1 MEGLK
6 GNYHSCGED
15 IQRNLVEIEERKNE
29 YNPKHRNILEDLITK
44 PKSFYLDGLL
54 DDVDNEKMTSGVNR
68 RINRAI
74 PEKINVIF
82 LNSLLIPTLMAK
94 SMEENRSKCMEI
106 KESLD
111 QKQNK
116 LNDVMVRLGP
126 SEPFSDSIMELLS
139 GFKNYFEGV
148 DENLPSDDD
157 DDEDLNEDKI
167 KGVIDNLVN
176 RSFYNDKEDDNEDD
190 DGDDNEDDD
199 EDDDGDDNEDDE
211 IHHLKIV
218 MDKALKLENEGTEQ
232 TEQTEQNGGTSA
244 SFF

>member
-1 MEGLK
+1 
-6 GNYHSCGED
+6 
-15 IQRNLVEIEERKNE
+15 
-29 YNPKHRNILEDLITK
+29 
-44 PKSFYLDGLL
+44 
-54 DDVDNEKMTSGVNR
+54 
-68 RINRAI
+68 
-74 PEKINVIF
+74 
-82 LNSLLIPTLMAK
+82 MAK

-157 DDEDLNEDKI
+157 VDEDLNEDKI

-176 RSFYNDKEDDNEDD
+176 RSFDNDKEDD
-190 DGDDNEDDD
+190 DGVDD
-199 EDDDGDDNEDDE
+199 EDDDGDDGDDDGYDDEDDDGDDDGDDE

-218 MDKALKLENEGTEQ
+218 MDKALKLENEE